1 MAYKYKLKEQER
13 KNTLKPKDV
22 SPKLLKR
29 IEDLYGPIDTQR
41 DFFDAELE
49 TYYKTSSI
57 NKETGTVGHKV
68 IPLASFEESLR
79 KITEAY
85 EALKDLL
92 KADEAKND
100 SNIQEVA
107 RDIKE
112 ALNKYRAHLRKFYP
126 EQYRQAVSRMNE
138 ELEEISTSGAAGA
151 YNTPYAFVRKPLRP
165 KGKKKKNKYKYKMK
179 MPSGMVSSLGYT
191 MTEAMD
197 GGQLF
202 DYFAKK
208 GYKVTERRPDGRE
221 AGFDGY
227 MVSIG
232 NERAPQSVI
241 FQYDKDVDQFM
252 ISRIGGYKID
262 QEEAIKAGMRQAAQ
276 SGVVGRDAYITDGN
290 YTPVDISVE
299 GLKDIVDHVMTGL
312 DRERKA
318 QADFYAARGRTS
330 GTIDENIDYDEA
342 LTLRGMLADL
352 KKEREQLFR
361 DMEQEAEPEGGPI
374 ADRYGNELNRIEDRM
389 YKIAKQLRDYDMN
402 EGTCGYDRD
411 VNGKKLKGPGG
422 LGEAIDLDID
432 DEFQMATL
440 SGKSGKYTGYVDDGV
455 VSFSVS
461 YEDREDKIDDFYNE
475 SNIDEFI
482 GKDHAFMELAKKFN
496 HKWDIGPDYVEIE
509 IDLKSPLNEGDT
521 YEKMAAKGKKA
532 GNLKQGTVRKRLN
545 IPKGKKIPLS
555 KITKEI
561 SRIKKMENPS
571 EKNKKYLKALN
582 LAKTLK
588 TTTNVNELDQS
599 FNIGDE
605 LTLDGRK
612 GKVIKVMDDMLNV
625 DFGNGDV
632 YGITLSRIKGD
643 KIFKEEKDPG
653 ASLGPGPKAGPDG
666 VTDSAYTKQFK
677 YKLVPKNKDGT
688 YVQKGSG
695 MIVKKLF

>member
-1 MAYKYKLKEQER
+1 MAYKYKLKEQEKR
-13 KNTLKPKDV
+13 DILKPKDV
-22 SPKLLKR
+22 SPALLKR
-29 IEDLYGPIDTQR
+29 LEDLYGPIDTQR
-41 DFFDAELE
+41 DFFSGNLD
-49 TYYKTSSI
+49 TYFKT
-57 NKETGTVGHKV
+57 NKVDKETGTVGHRV
-68 IPLASFEESLR
+68 IRLASFEESLR
-79 KITEAY
+79 KITDAY

-92 KADEAKND
+92 KSDEAKND
-100 SNIQEVA
+100 SNIQEVS

-126 EQYRQAVSRMNE
+126 EQYRQAIARIDEMEEVSM
-138 ELEEISTSGAAGA
+138 SGAAGA
-151 YNTPYAFVRKPLRP
+151 YNTPYAFVRKPLKS
-165 KGKKKKNKYKYKMK
+165 KGKKKKKKSKYRMK

-208 GYKVTERRPDGRE
+208 GYKVTERRPDGNE
-221 AGFDGY
+221 AGFEGY

-232 NERAPQSVI
+232 NEKAPQSVI

-252 ISRIGGYKID
+252 ISRIGGYRID
-262 QEEAIKAGMRQAAQ
+262 QDQAAKAGMREMGM
-276 SGVVGRDAYITDGN
+276 SSVVGRDSYITDGN

-374 ADRYGNELNRIEDRM
+374 ADRYGNELNRIEDRI
-389 YKIAKQLRDYDMN
+389 YKISKQLRDYDMN

-422 LGEAIDLDID
+422 LGEAFKVGQKVTYLGNPGEITKVDKDVMDRVYYNVLYDKGTGKTK
-432 DEFQMATL
+432 ATN
-440 SGKSGKYTGYVDDGV
+440 
-455 VSFSVS
+455 
-461 YEDREDKIDDFYNE
+461 IYN
-475 SNIDEFI
+475 
-482 GKDHAFMELAKKFN
+482 KDS
-496 HKWDIGPDYVEIE
+496 EIKA
-509 IDLKSPLNEGDT
+509 IKEGDT

-599 FNIGDE
+599 FSLGDE
-605 LTLDGRK
+605 LTLGDKK
-612 GKVIKVMDDMLNV
+612 GKVVKVMDDMLNV

-695 MIVKKLF
+695 MVVKKLF

>member
-1 MAYKYKLKEQER
+1 MAFKYKLKEQEKR
-13 KNTLKPKDV
+13 NILKPKDV
-22 SPKLLKR
+22 SPTLLKR

-151 YNTPYAFVRKPLRP
+151 YNTPYAFVRKPLKP

-252 ISRIGGYKID
+252 ISRIGGYRID
-262 QEEAIKAGMRQAAQ
+262 QEEAMKAGMRQAAQ

-440 SGKSGKYTGYVDDGV
+440 SGKSGKYTGYVDNGV

-496 HKWDIGPDYVEIE
+496 HKWNIGPDYVEIE

-545 IPKGKKIPLS
+545 IPKGQKIPLS

-599 FNIGDE
+599 FSLGDE
-605 LTLDGRK
+605 LTLGDKK
-612 GKVIKVMDDMLNV
+612 GKVVKVMDDMLNV

-643 KIFKEEKDPG
+643 KIFKEEKNPG
-653 ASLGPGPKAGPDG
+653 ATLGPGPKAGPDG
-666 VTDSAYTKQFK
+666 VTNSAYTKQFK
-677 YKLVPKNKDGT
+677 YRLVPKNKDGT

>member
-1 MAYKYKLKEQER
+1 MTYKYKLKEQEKR
-13 KNTLKPKDV
+13 DILKPKDV
-22 SPKLLKR
+22 SPALLKR
-29 IEDLYGPIDTQR
+29 LEDLYGPIDTQR
-41 DFFDAELE
+41 DFFSGNLD
-49 TYYKTSSI
+49 TYFKT
-57 NKETGTVGHKV
+57 NKVDKETGTVGHRV
-68 IPLASFEESLR
+68 IRLASFEESLR
-79 KITEAY
+79 KITDAY

-92 KADEAKND
+92 KSDEAKND
-100 SNIQEVA
+100 SNIQEVS

-126 EQYRQAVSRMNE
+126 EQYRQAIARIDEMEEVSM
-138 ELEEISTSGAAGA
+138 SGAAGA
-151 YNTPYAFVRKPLRP
+151 YNTPYAFVRKPLKS
-165 KGKKKKNKYKYKMK
+165 KGKKKKKKSKYRMK

-208 GYKVTERRPDGRE
+208 GYKVTERRPDGNE
-221 AGFDGY
+221 AGFEGY

-232 NERAPQSVI
+232 NEKAPQSVI

-252 ISRIGGYKID
+252 ISRIGGYRID
-262 QEEAIKAGMRQAAQ
+262 QDQAAKAGMREMGM
-276 SGVVGRDAYITDGN
+276 SSVVGRDSYITDGN

-389 YKIAKQLRDYDMN
+389 YKISKQLRDYDMN

-422 LGEAIDLDID
+422 LGEAFKVGQKVTYLGNPGEITKVDKDVMDRVYYNVLYDKGTGKTK
-432 DEFQMATL
+432 ATN
-440 SGKSGKYTGYVDDGV
+440 
-455 VSFSVS
+455 
-461 YEDREDKIDDFYNE
+461 IYN
-475 SNIDEFI
+475 
-482 GKDHAFMELAKKFN
+482 KDS
-496 HKWDIGPDYVEIE
+496 EIKA
-509 IDLKSPLNEGDT
+509 IKEGDT

-532 GNLKQGTVRKRLN
+532 GNLKQGTVRKRLR
-545 IPKGKKIPLS
+545 IKDGEKIPLARIN
-555 KITKEI
+555 KAI
-561 SRIKKMENPS
+561 SSLKKRKS
-571 EKNKKYLKALN
+571 LSDKDKKYLKALN

-588 TTTNVNELDQS
+588 TTTNVNEEENYQNLPKPDKIQISYTDPGFRFYGMYLHKDGKRFAKINFEDRATKYLKNLGVKTEVPRRFDTNILDKIEQE
-599 FNIGDE
+599 IEALG
-605 LTLDGRK
+605 
-612 GKVIKVMDDMLNV
+612 
-625 DFGNGDV
+625 
-632 YGITLSRIKGD
+632 IKGD
-643 KIFKEEKDPG
+643 YD
-653 ASLGPGPKAGPDG
+653 AAMDVS
-666 VTDSAYTKQFK
+666 
-677 YKLVPKNKDGT
+677 
-688 YVQKGSG
+688 
-695 MIVKKLF
+695 

>member
-1 MAYKYKLKEQER
+1 MAYKYKLKEQEKR
-13 KNTLKPKDV
+13 DILKPKDV
-22 SPKLLKR
+22 SPALLKR
-29 IEDLYGPIDTQR
+29 LEDLYGPIDTQR
-41 DFFDAELE
+41 DFFSGNLD
-49 TYYKTSSI
+49 TYFKT
-57 NKETGTVGHKV
+57 NKVDKETGTVGHRV
-68 IPLASFEESLR
+68 IRLASFEESLR
-79 KITEAY
+79 KITDAY

-92 KADEAKND
+92 KSDEAKND
-100 SNIQEVA
+100 SNIQEVS

-126 EQYRQAVSRMNE
+126 EQYRQAIARIDEMEEVSM
-138 ELEEISTSGAAGA
+138 SGAAGA
-151 YNTPYAFVRKPLRP
+151 YNTPYAFVRKPLKS
-165 KGKKKKNKYKYKMK
+165 KGKKKKKKSKYRMK

-208 GYKVTERRPDGRE
+208 GYKVTERRPDGNE
-221 AGFDGY
+221 AGFEGY

-232 NERAPQSVI
+232 NEKAPQSVI

-252 ISRIGGYKID
+252 ISRIGGYRID
-262 QEEAIKAGMRQAAQ
+262 QDQAAKAGMREMGM
-276 SGVVGRDAYITDGN
+276 SSVVGRDSYITDGN

-389 YKIAKQLRDYDMN
+389 YKISKQLRDYDMN

-422 LGEAIDLDID
+422 LGEAFKVGQKVTYLGNPGEITKVDKDVMDRVYYNVLYDKGTGKTK
-432 DEFQMATL
+432 ATNIYN
-440 SGKSGKYTGYVDDGV
+440 KDG
-455 VSFSVS
+455 
-461 YEDREDKIDDFYNE
+461 
-475 SNIDEFI
+475 
-482 GKDHAFMELAKKFN
+482 
-496 HKWDIGPDYVEIE
+496 EIKA
-509 IDLKSPLNEGDT
+509 IKEGDT

-599 FNIGDE
+599 FSLGDE
-605 LTLDGRK
+605 LTLGDKK
-612 GKVIKVMDDMLNV
+612 GKVVKVMDDMLNV

-695 MIVKKLF
+695 MVVKKLF

>member
-1 MAYKYKLKEQER
+1 MAYKYKLKEQEKR
-13 KNTLKPKDV
+13 NVLKPKDV
-22 SPKLLKR
+22 SPNLLKR
-29 IEDLYGPIDTQR
+29 LEDLYGPIDTQR
-41 DFFDAELE
+41 DFFDSDLS

-107 RDIKE
+107 RDIKM

-126 EQYRQAVSRMNE
+126 EQYRQAIARIDE

-165 KGKKKKNKYKYKMK
+165 KGKKKKKKSKYRMK

-197 GGQLF
+197 GGRLF

-208 GYKVTERRPDGRE
+208 GYKVTERRPDGNE
-221 AGFDGY
+221 AGFDGF

-232 NERAPQSVI
+232 NERSPQSVI

-252 ISRIGGYKID
+252 ISRIGGYRID
-262 QEEAIKAGMRQAAQ
+262 QEEAVKAGMRERGT

-318 QADFYAARGRTS
+318 QADFYRDRGRTS

-374 ADRYGNELNRIEDRM
+374 ADRYGDELNKLEDRM

-422 LGEAIDLDID
+422 LGEAFKVGQKVTYLGNPGEITKVDKDIKD
-432 DEFQMATL
+432 RV
-440 SGKSGKYTGYVDDGV
+440 YYN
-455 VSFSVS
+455 VS
-461 YEDREDKIDDFYNE
+461 YDKGTGKTKA
-475 SNIDEFI
+475 SNIYN
-482 GKDHAFMELAKKFN
+482 KD
-496 HKWDIGPDYVEIE
+496 GEIKA
-509 IDLKSPLNEGDT
+509 INEGDT

-532 GNLKQGTVRKRLN
+532 GSLKQGTVRKRLG
-545 IPKGKKIPLS
+545 IKKGEKIPLS
-555 KITKEI
+555 KINKELA
-561 SRIKKMENPS
+561 RLKKMDKDDDKKGVQLGD
-571 EKNKKYLKALN
+571 KNQKYYKALQ
-582 LAKTLK
+582 LSKTLK
-588 TTTNVNELDQS
+588 TTTNV
-599 FNIGDE
+599 DE
-605 LTLDGRK
+605 
-612 GKVIKVMDDMLNV
+612 N
-625 DFGNGDV
+625 
-632 YGITLSRIKGD
+632 S
-643 KIFKEEKDPG
+643 KDPG